1 MNTSWRE
8 LETEITTCRA
18 CPRLVT
24 WREQVALE
32 KRRAYRDWDY
42 WGRPVPG
49 FGDPA
54 ARLLVVGLAPGAHG
68 SNRTGR
74 MFTGD
79 SSGDTLYTA
88 LHRAG
93 FASQPTSRRQ
103 DDGLTLSDAFITA
116 VARCAPPENRPTPA
130 EIAAC
135 RSFLYRELALL
146 SQVQVLVA
154 LGQIA
159 FDGCLR
165 LLRDHNYQWVEAEA
179 KEHVMISSGLPSPA
193 CPATEGSDERVPGP
207 LKFGHGRHYAF
218 ANAAPTDRKHLIT
231 AYHPSR
237 QNTQTGR
244 LTPEMLDEV
253 FVLARSLL
261 E

>member
-1 MNTSWRE
+1 MDASWQE

-18 CPRLVT
+18 CPRLVA

-42 WGRPVPG
+42 WGRPVLG

-54 ARLLVVGLAPGAHG
+54 ARLLIVGLAPGAHG

-93 FASQPTSRRQ
+93 FASQPTSRHRS
-103 DDGLTLSDAFITA
+103 DGLTLSDAFITA

-130 EIAAC
+130 EITAC

-154 LGQIA
+154 LGQVA

-165 LLRDHNYQWVEAEA
+165 LLRDHSYQLAEA
-179 KEHVMISSGLPSPA
+179 KEPSMTSS
-193 CPATEGSDERVPGP
+193 GP
-207 LKFGHGRHYAF
+207 LKFGHGRHYTF
-218 ANAAPTDRKHLIT
+218 VNATPTDRKHLIT

-244 LTPEMLDEV
+244 LTQAMLDEI
-253 FVLARSLL
+253 FALARTLL
-261 E
+261 I